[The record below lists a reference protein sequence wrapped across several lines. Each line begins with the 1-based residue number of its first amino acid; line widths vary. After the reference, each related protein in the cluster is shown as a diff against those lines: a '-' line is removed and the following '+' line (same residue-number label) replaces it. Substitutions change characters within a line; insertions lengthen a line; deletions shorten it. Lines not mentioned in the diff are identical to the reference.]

1 MFSSQSICKSEERS
15 ERGISRHQ
23 AGVLVR
29 QAAFSKTLSIKTIYF
44 NILRWEQPGAMAP
57 LQPLATPSKEQQ
69 LPSEKPSP
77 RSRKLRLGSSSATSP
92 RCGPPPFLERFHC
105 LDCEVIVLVHCN
117 TTALVVVWKKW
128 IQIWW
133 IIYHSQIIQV
143 CSEDCDHTDHGLTLR
158 EGDMAQHVLT
168 TGHR

>member
-1 MFSSQSICKSEERS
+1 MSHPVTNSAFMKFNQFATFCSICVYTIESILYFPAIESIFSSQPICKSEKGS
-15 ERGISRHQ
+15 ERGISSHQ

-29 QAAFSKTLSIKTIYF
+29 QAAFSKTLPIKTINF

-105 LDCEVIVLVHCN
+105 LDCEVIVL
-117 TTALVVVWKKW
+117 L
-128 IQIWW
+128 Q
-133 IIYHSQIIQV
+133 
-143 CSEDCDHTDHGLTLR
+143 CSSTDL
-158 EGDMAQHVLT
+158 MV
-168 TGHR
+168 

>member
-1 MFSSQSICKSEERS
+1 MFSSQPICKSEEGS
-15 ERGISRHQ
+15 ERGISSHQ

-29 QAAFSKTLSIKTIYF
+29 QAAFSKTFPIKTIYVD
-44 NILRWEQPGAMAP
+44 ILRWEQPGAMAP

-105 LDCEVIVLVHCN
+105 LDCEVIVLLQCSSTGGLKEMGSN
-117 TTALVVVWKKW
+117 MED
-128 IQIWW
+128 
-133 IIYHSQIIQV
+133 YSSFSNQV

-158 EGDMAQHVLT
+158 EGDMGRHVLT
-168 TGHR
+168 TGHS